1 MRSKINKMISSHKH
15 KAIKISP
22 LLSEIA
28 CDGGHVQ
35 GCRIFVQGNGR
46 IYKECAFQAG
56 PLTHS
61 KRNPLR
67 TEDVRDQSHNL
78 AARIF

>member
-1 MRSKINKMISSHKH
+1 MISSHKH
-15 KAIKISP
+15 KEIKISP

-28 CDGGHVQ
+28 CEGGHVQ

-56 PLTHS
+56 PPLTHS
-61 KRNPLR
+61 ERNPLR
-67 TEDVRDQSHNL
+67 TEDVRDQSQNL
-78 AARIF
+78 AASIF